1 MLRLSDER
9 NFARSLAGLCLIVA
23 PLLLLVGT
31 IIGPDIVGKEGA
43 ERLPVIARNDG
54 RYVAE
59 LYLLVL
65 AAWVFVPGLV
75 GLWRVFRAP
84 GVTLGQVGTGMVLIG
99 FITTIALLGS
109 GTYEYEAVQPGLNPA
124 QMAKLANNVNDSSVI
139 GPVFLVSFVLGLGI
153 GSLIVA
159 WSLWR
164 RRIVAVWAPVAIV
177 IGTVLDIASSS
188 KAVAALAFVFWLVG
202 FGAVGAHLLSMSDE
216 EWDLRGRTATG

>member
-9 NFARSLAGLCLIVA
+9 NFTRSLAGLALIIA

-31 IIGPDIVGKEGA
+31 VIGPNIVGKEGA

-54 RYVAE
+54 QYVAE
-59 LYLLVL
+59 LYLLVI

-75 GLWRVFRAP
+75 GLWRMFRAP
-84 GVTLGQVGTGMVLIG
+84 GVTLGQVGTAMLLIG

-109 GTYEYEAVQPGLNPA
+109 GTYEYESAQPGLNPA

-139 GPVFLVSFVLGLGI
+139 GPIFLVSFVLGLGI

-164 RRIVAVWAPVAIV
+164 RRLVAVWASVAIV
-177 IGTVLDIASSS
+177 IGTVLDIASAN
-188 KAVAALAFVFWLVG
+188 KTVAALAFVFWVVG
-202 FGAVGAHLLSMSDE
+202 FGAVGAKLLGMSDD
-216 EWDLRGRTATG
+216 EWDGFGRTAPA